1 MNFLKIKIL
10 QQNLKKLASLQLA
23 IYLLFII
30 GILIGIGTV
39 IEQDQPL
46 SFYQENYPEN
56 NAILGFISW
65 KFIILF
71 QLNEIYNSYWFFL
84 ILVFFG
90 ATLISCTF
98 TTQLP
103 SLKQFR
109 SVSINKSPAHSR
121 PLQH

>member
-1 MNFLKIKIL
+1 M
-10 QQNLKKLASLQLA
+10 
-23 IYLLFII
+23 FII

-46 SFYQENYPEN
+46 SFYQENYPIN
-56 NAILGFISW
+56 NAILGFIDW
-65 KFIILF
+65 KFIILL

-109 SVSINKSPAHSR
+109 LWRFIKDYERLNKFGSNDTFVKLSTNSIFYLLNTKNSNF
-121 PLQH
+121 